1 MIGFPPAKIN
11 IGLQITG
18 KRPDGYH
25 NIETMMFP
33 LPLTDILEI
42 IPGQNPQD
50 QFIQTGINL
59 QGNPADNLVMKAL
72 HSLRSE
78 YQLPFVNIH
87 LHKIVPAGAGLGGG
101 SSDAAIAINLLNSLF
116 DLGIPSG
123 KRKEI
128 ASRIG
133 SDCPFFIESKPAMAT
148 GRGEILTPF
157 PISLSGYTLL
167 LIIPPVHVSTAE
179 AYSGIQI
186 NPSPINLTES
196 LKAGIRTWKDTVVND
211 FEMHIF
217 AKYPLLK
224 QIKDKLYA
232 KGALY
237 ASMSGSGSA
246 LYGLFEDDIATEA
259 FRQQGIVHKFQL

>member
-1 MIGFPPAKIN
+1 
-11 IGLQITG
+11 
-18 KRPDGYH
+18 
-25 NIETMMFP
+25 
-33 LPLTDILEI
+33 
-42 IPGQNPQD
+42 
-50 QFIQTGINL
+50 
-59 QGNPADNLVMKAL
+59 
-72 HSLRSE
+72 
-78 YQLPFVNIH
+78 
-87 LHKIVPAGAGLGGG
+87 
-101 SSDAAIAINLLNSLF
+101 
-116 DLGIPSG
+116 
-123 KRKEI
+123 
-128 ASRIG
+128 
-133 SDCPFFIESKPAMAT
+133 MAT